1 MLPAKGDGMGIYMKD
16 NYIIKNENEFVSDL
30 LEDFQHILEYKENT
44 SVEDIKRCPLQNTKT
59 VGDIILSF
67 SVSISAG
74 LTIEIL
80 KYCISK
86 LKTRKD
92 YNKNDVININDVKY
106 TLEDI
111 ERK

>member
-86 LKTRKD
+86 LKTRKGKLR
-92 YNKNDVININDVKY
+92 NSALRSQKSSFA
-106 TLEDI
+106 
-111 ERK
+111 